1 MQQSQTRHTI
11 LFVEDESADI
21 ELARLAAMVCRPEC
35 DIHVVVNADAAFDYL
50 MIATP
55 EQLPLIVLLDL
66 KLPKLDGLAVLRRL
80 RMHPVTRDIPVLVFS
95 TEFTHADVL
104 MSYQIGA
111 NSFVARP
118 LDAIQFTDFFS
129 HQLDYWQ
136 ASKRHNGTRP

>member
-1 MQQSQTRHTI
+1 MQQSKTRHTI

-21 ELARLAAMVCRPEC
+21 ELARLAAMACRPKC

-50 MIATP
+50 TIDSP

-80 RMHPVTRDIPVLVFS
+80 RMHPVTRDVPVLVFS

-104 MSYQIGA
+104 MSYQVGA

-118 LDAIQFTDFFS
+118 LDALQFTDFFS

-136 ASKRHNGTRP
+136 TSKRQHSART